1 MDSENKEKDLIR
13 KYINKQCTAEELQEL
28 EKLMLRPGIQHLFD
42 EVLDERFI
50 ALTPQTDTEQTHL
63 DELLGKFNN
72 KLNRV
77 HAPVNLTQPAEAI
90 PASVFKIKKYLPYA
104 AIWALVV
111 SGFFAYRFVSVKN
124 GAAIQKVAMREMV
137 NPYGQR
143 SKIILPD
150 SSEVFLG
157 AGSKLTIP
165 EKFTGNLREIS
176 LQGEAFFQ
184 VTKNPKRPFIIHTG
198 TVQTR
203 VLGTSFKIEAF
214 KNKPLTVSVVTGK
227 VRVDDYAGNI
237 HTSLAVLTPGQKVTY
252 DNGQAIAGKAIID
265 DTKAWKD
272 GRQVFSGQALAEIT
286 DVLERWYNVKVEYK
300 TAKKAEEKISVILN
314 ADKPLDNI
322 MKVLSATGHFKY
334 AINGKLIT
342 IR

>member
-28 EKLMLRPGIQHLFD
+28 ERLMLRPGIQHLFD

-72 KLNRV
+72 KLNRAQV
-77 HAPVNLTQPAEAI
+77 QVSQTQPYEVK
-90 PASVFKIKKYLPYA
+90 PARIFKIRKYLPYA

-111 SGFFAYRFVSVKN
+111 SGFFVYRLTSVKN
-124 GAAIQKVAMREMV
+124 EAEIQKVAMHEMV

-184 VTKNPKRPFIIHTG
+184 VTKNPKKPFIIHTG

-227 VRVDDYAGNI
+227 VRVDDYAGNL

-252 DNGQAIAGKAIID
+252 DNGQAIAGKTIID
-265 DTKAWKD
+265 DTRAWKD
-272 GRQVFSGQALAEIT
+272 GRQVFNGQALAEIT
-286 DVLERWYNVKVEYK
+286 EVLERWYNVKVEYK
-300 TAKKAEEKISVILN
+300 TARKSEEKISVILN
-314 ADKPLDNI
+314 ADRPLDNI

-334 AINGKLIT
+334 AINGKTIT

>member
-13 KYINKQCTAEELQEL
+13 KYINKQCTTEELQEL

-42 EVLDERFI
+42 EVLDEGFI

-77 HAPVNLTQPAEAI
+77 HTPVTPTLSAETN
-90 PASVFKIKKYLPYA
+90 PDRVFKIKKYLPYA

-111 SGFFAYRFVSVKN
+111 SGFFAYQFVSVKN
-124 GAAIQKVAMREMV
+124 GSAIQKVAMREMV

-184 VTKNPKRPFIIHTG
+184 VIKNPKRPFIIHTG

-300 TAKKAEEKISVILN
+300 TAQKAEEKISVILN

-334 AINGKLIT
+334 AINGKIIT

>member
-1 MDSENKEKDLIR
+1 MDSENKEKALIR
-13 KYINKQCTAEELQEL
+13 KYIDEECTPEELEQLKE
-28 EKLMLRPGIQHLFD
+28 LMLRPGVQHLFD
-42 EVLDERFI
+42 EILDERFV
-50 ALTPQTDTEQTHL
+50 ALSPQKDTGQSRF
-63 DELLGKFNN
+63 DQLLSKFNT
-72 KLNRV
+72 KLQKPQADDKR
-77 HAPVNLTQPAEAI
+77 TQPDEVKHVR
-90 PASVFKIKKYLPYA
+90 VFHIKKYLPYA
-104 AIWALVV
+104 AIWALII
-111 SGFFAYRFVSVKN
+111 SGFFAYRFISVKN
-124 GAAIQKVAMREMV
+124 ESVSQQVAIREIV

-184 VTKNPKRPFIIHTG
+184 VTKNPKKPFVIHTG
-198 TVQTR
+198 TVQTM

-227 VRVDDYAGNI
+227 VRVDDYTGNI

-252 DNGQAIAGKAIID
+252 DNGQPIAGKAVID
-265 DTKAWKD
+265 DTRTWKD
-272 GRQVFSGQALAEIT
+272 GRQVFNQQALHDIT
-286 DVLERWYNVKVEYK
+286 DVLERWYNVKFEYK

-314 ADKPLDNI
+314 SDRPLANI

-334 AINGKLIT
+334 EINGKIIT
-342 IR
+342 IK